1 MQCNSVHLDS
11 AEGRYQ
17 SRFVPPNHMLVNA
30 IHIDSKNQL
39 RIKWVEHARV
49 DATVG
54 RRTG

>member
-1 MQCNSVHLDS
+1 
-11 AEGRYQ
+11 
-17 SRFVPPNHMLVNA
+17 MLVNA

-54 RRTG
+54 RKTG